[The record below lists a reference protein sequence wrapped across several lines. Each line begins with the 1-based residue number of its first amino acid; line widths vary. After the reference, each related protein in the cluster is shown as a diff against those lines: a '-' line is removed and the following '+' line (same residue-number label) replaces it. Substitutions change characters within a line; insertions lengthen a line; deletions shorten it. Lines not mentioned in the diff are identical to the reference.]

1 MKIIKE
7 ISPAAKDQQ
16 IKGTEKLND
25 MSKAI
30 NFINEKFKEFEND
43 LKKKEE
49 EIKLLKNENRYSNKK
64 LDEMDAVV
72 DR

>member
-1 MKIIKE
+1 
-7 ISPAAKDQQ
+7 
-16 IKGTEKLND
+16 

-49 EIKLLKNENRYSNKK
+49 EIKLLKNENRYLNKK